1 MPPVAKDEL
10 LFINVTVTPF
20 ETVMFPRLALEV
32 VPLKVVDWLKI
43 VLLFGVH
50 ADV

>member
-1 MPPVAKDEL
+1 
-10 LFINVTVTPF
+10 
-20 ETVMFPRLALEV
+20 MFPRLALEV